1 MAEAALADEWVKTG
15 DRLSLQRRV
24 LRLGKPPRRW
34 RKPPWAA
41 AASWEPPVLTLIGKP
56 LASVIGKTRCVPY
69 VRVNYNTSC
78 SPFLPP
84 ESHVISTQTLQHLY
98 TQSTHQHHMVHC

>member
-41 AASWEPPVLTLIGKP
+41 AASWEPPVLTLSGKP
-56 LASVIGKTRCVPY
+56 LASVIGGVPLAAAAPPHAPPAWHGPHTLH
-69 VRVNYNTSC
+69 NTGIHADAWC
-78 SPFLPP
+78 SPEASSL
-84 ESHVISTQTLQHLY
+84 SQ
-98 TQSTHQHHMVHC
+98 